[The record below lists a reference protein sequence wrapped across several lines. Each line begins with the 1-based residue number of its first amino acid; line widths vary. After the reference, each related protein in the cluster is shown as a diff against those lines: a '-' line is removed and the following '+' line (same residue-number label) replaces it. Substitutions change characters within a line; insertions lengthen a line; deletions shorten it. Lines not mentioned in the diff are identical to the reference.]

1 MDELEVRAFPD
12 AASFE
17 TWLSEH
23 HATSSGVWVKMA
35 RSGTGIPSV
44 TVDELVDAG
53 LCWGWISGQRRSL
66 DDTFYLQK
74 YGRRRPR
81 SLWSQVNVDKVAAL
95 TAAGR
100 MRPPGQAE
108 VDAAKSDGRWAAAY
122 ESQKNATTPPDLESA
137 LAADLGARQRFDSL
151 TKSQRYSIIHPLL
164 TAKTEKTR
172 ANRLAKA
179 MANLSS
185 NETHAGSADRSYE
198 LPP

>member
-1 MDELEVRAFPD
+1 M
-12 AASFE
+12 
-17 TWLSEH
+17 
-23 HATSSGVWVKMA
+23 
-35 RSGTGIPSV
+35 

-53 LCWGWISGQRRSL
+53 LCWGWISGQRRSF

-74 YGRRRPR
+74 YVRRRPR

-100 MRPPGQAE
+100 MRPAGQAE
-108 VDAAKSDGRWAAAY
+108 VDAAISDGRWAAAY

-137 LAADLGARQRFDSL
+137 LAANPGARQRFDFL

-179 MANLSS
+179 IATLSP
-185 NETHAGSADRSYE
+185 NETNIGSAHRSYE
-198 LPP
+198 SPL